1 MTATR
6 AALYAQLSLGRVADS
21 QDAGEMAEYS
31 LGLATSALRHIVA
44 DLQELAEKEV
54 KS

>member
-1 MTATR
+1 MTAAR
-6 AALYAQLSLGRVADS
+6 AAQYAQLSLGRVADS
-21 QDAGEMAEYS
+21 QKAGQLAEYS

-44 DLQELAEKEV
+44 DLQELAKKEV